1 MKKESVLEKMAR
13 VWESSFSDDSLEKFL
28 KRVRSSIS
36 SYDIRDEAM
45 MQLHKLT
52 QLEELRK
59 KGVINNDEYSQKQNE
74 ISTAFK
80 GTLLKI
86 MNEYLPILPLKA
98 VAGYESGP
106 QYAVQKQQIEE
117 WKHIENGEIRDKIGI
132 RVEGDSMHP
141 GYSDGD
147 NLICSKSNLKSIT
160 ERQAVVVVGVD
171 NSVFL
176 KRVKRL
182 GNEIELNSINPDYK
196 PFKMALEEVFE
207 IWVVEDKVL

>member
-28 KRVRSSIS
+28 KRVRTAIS
-36 SYDIRDEAM
+36 NYEIRDEAM

-59 KGVINNDEYSQKQNE
+59 KGVINNDEYTQKVNE

-86 MNEYLPILPLKA
+86 MNQYLPILPLKA
-98 VAGYESGP
+98 VAGYDSGP

-117 WKHIENGEIRDKIGI
+117 WKYIEDGEIRDRIGI
-132 RVEGDSMHP
+132 RVEGDSMQP

-147 NLICSKSNLKSIT
+147 ILICSKSNLKSIT
-160 ERQAVVVVGVD
+160 ERQPVVVVGID

-176 KRVKRL
+176 KRVKKS
-182 GNEIELNSINPDYK
+182 GNEIELHSLNPNYK
-196 PFKMALEEVFE
+196 PFKMQLDEVFE
-207 IWVVEDKVL
+207 IWVVEDKVP

>member
-1 MKKESVLEKMAR
+1 MKKESILEKMAR
-13 VWESSFSDDSLEKFL
+13 IWESSFSADSLEKFL
-28 KRVRSSIS
+28 KRVQGSIS
-36 SYDIRDEAM
+36 TYEIRDEAM

-80 GTLLKI
+80 STLLKI
-86 MNEYLPILPLKA
+86 INEYLPILPLTA
-98 VAGYESGP
+98 MAGYNSGP

-132 RVEGDSMHP
+132 RVEGDSMQP
-141 GYSDGD
+141 GYLDGD
-147 NLICSKSNLKSIT
+147 ILICSKSNLKSIT
-160 ERQAVVVVGVD
+160 ERQAVVVVGID

-176 KRVKRL
+176 KRVKKVGDKL
-182 GNEIELNSINPDYK
+182 ELTSLNPNYTPFEIPMN
-196 PFKMALEEVFE
+196 EVFE
-207 IWVVEDKVL
+207 IWIVEDKVI